1 MKIIF
6 VFKKSMLKHFF
17 FNFKYLLLQK
27 RMFKIFLDNWP
38 YATHKKIFL
47 CCVKTQK
54 TQLNT
59 NIIIN
64 KNKIP
69 IYSKIH
75 KKPKSVHLK

>member
-1 MKIIF
+1 
-6 VFKKSMLKHFF
+6 
-17 FNFKYLLLQK
+17 
-27 RMFKIFLDNWP
+27 MFKIFLDNWP